1 MIQQQPVKNTCTYTY
16 YLTKQ
21 KIDFWHESSNYYI
34 FDFMFYFN
42 VLFVLDTFTLTVQS
56 CLQSYVFFCLIYT
69 RISSSIYAIV

>member
-42 VLFVLDTFTLTVQS
+42 VLFVLHLQYYSPTLSTE
-56 CLQSYVFFCLIYT
+56 L
-69 RISSSIYAIV
+69 RILLSDLY